1 MQAPASANGPDPQ
14 WLRHRFRSP
23 GMHVPDAGVAGLSL
37 AEGMRQCGCV
47 CVCVCVCVCERL
59 GIFVQPPYTAGRA
72 RSFSMTDAALPSQMT
87 AVFMEMH
94 FFSR

>member
-1 MQAPASANGPDPQ
+1 MVPILSGSDIVSGHLVCTFLMQVLLVYRWPKACDS
-14 WLRHRFRSP
+14 
-23 GMHVPDAGVAGLSL
+23 
-37 AEGMRQCGCV
+37 
-47 CVCVCVCVCERL
+47 VCVCVCVCERL